1 MQQGQEVL
9 SRTVGGLSIEEAISQ
24 RDEARSALEEAEK
37 ASSNQLKMARA
48 EYETRIKKLED
59 ELRRMSKN
67 HQTEKA
73 LTSLGSGRK
82 SHAAAA
88 RQVLAEIQMETEL
101 LAKDLARASS
111 LHTPSQ

>member
-1 MQQGQEVL
+1 MNLRDLKYLVALADHKHFGRAAAACYVSQPTL
-9 SRTVGGLSIEEAISQ
+9 STQ
-24 RDEARSALEEAEK
+24 
-37 ASSNQLKMARA
+37 
-48 EYETRIKKLED
+48 IKKLED